1 MDKAAMYESMME
13 SMQTDALFNLYSGI
27 VTPVDRQVLADMPLP
42 SDMVDPFASQD
53 VDPLSVMNLTYVS
66 LSGWIA
72 DAKQEKY
79 YTERF
84 VNLSKLVM
92 KGVATMCR
100 GLVTLHQRGEDLSA
114 APMQIGDLIS
124 VGSYHLRKSYLG
136 VVQFSAKHPEIG
148 ERLLLNQ
155 LCWSTTLLRLYKT
168 KEKLAKPISNE
179 EVRRM
184 QNEEVRMKNEELS
197 GQDESPAINAQN
209 EKESTKENELPD
221 GNDNISSFLLHNS
234 SFGEVSLFGDG
245 FSPLAEP
252 GAFSALRAYT
262 SLDGSGRSASGMKTA
277 AGSSASLTGSR
288 EAKTEADLP
297 KTDAGQKEISKE
309 ARKADNAAEKTGKT
323 AADGNQEKGTKEQIN
338 RSAENETEKNK
349 RETAA
354 AGNQEKESEKQ
365 IKRSAENK
373 TEKKEQEPLEAESRE
388 ERLDEQINDPDE
400 NESEKPEPELKDIE
414 GREGR
419 SEEQICLLTGS
430 EPEKHGS
437 ELTDTES
444 REGWS
449 EEHICLPAG
458 NDPEKHG
465 PKPSAAESREGE
477 PEEQIN
483 RPDGTEAK
491 TGRESKA
498 EKEACSG
505 TDPPAEIRSET
516 AEKPGPAPG
525 EATDPPEGSP
535 EDPQIPGYLH
545 ILQAAFA
552 RSAPSDEGSLTFS
565 YDEIRYLAADP
576 DFAKLYPDAASEM
589 QKILLRAN
597 SG

>member
-27 VTPVDRQVLADMPLP
+27 VTPVDRQILADMPLP

-84 VNLSKLVM
+84 VSLSKLVM

-155 LCWSTTLLRLYKT
+155 LGWSTTLLRLYKT

-179 EVRRM
+179 EIRR
-184 QNEEVRMKNEELS
+184 KNEELS

-209 EKESTKENELPD
+209 EKESTKQNELSD

-234 SFGEVSLFGDG
+234 SFDEG

-252 GAFSALRAYT
+252 GAFSALRAYS
-262 SLDGSGRSASGMKTA
+262 SLDGSGKSASVRKTA

-288 EAKTEADLP
+288 EV
-297 KTDAGQKEISKE
+297 KTDAGQNEISKE
-309 ARKADNAAEKTGKT
+309 ALKADNAAAETGKT
-323 AADGNQEKGTKEQIN
+323 AAAGNQEKGTKEQIT
-338 RSAENETEKNK
+338 RTAENETEKNEQ
-349 RETAA
+349 ETAA
-354 AGNQEKESEKQ
+354 DGNQEKESEKQ
-365 IKRSAENK
+365 ITRPAENE
-373 TEKKEQEPLEAESRE
+373 TEKKEQEPAEAESPE
-388 ERLDEQINDPDE
+388 ERLDKQINDPDE
-400 NESEKPEPELKDIE
+400 SEPEKPEPEPPAAESWEEELK
-414 GREGR
+414 G
-419 SEEQICLLTGS
+419 QIS
-430 EPEKHGS
+430 
-437 ELTDTES
+437 
-444 REGWS
+444 
-449 EEHICLPAG
+449 LPAW
-458 NDPEKHG
+458 NDPENNG
-465 PKPSAAESREGE
+465 SESAAAESREEE
-477 PEEQIN
+477 PDGQIN
-483 RPDGTEAK
+483 RPDGTEEK
-491 TGRESKA
+491 TGRESKT
-498 EKEACSG
+498 EKESGSG
-505 TDPPAEIRSET
+505 TDPPAGSRSET
-516 AEKPGPAPG
+516 ADKPGPAPG
-525 EATDPPEGSP
+525 EVTDLPEGSP

-552 RSAPSDEGSLTFS
+552 RSVPSDEGSLTFS
-565 YDEIRYLAADP
+565 YDEIRYLAADS
-576 DFAKLYPDAASEM
+576 DFARLYPDAASEM
-589 QKILLRAN
+589 QKILLRTD

>member
-27 VTPVDRQVLADMPLP
+27 VTPVDRQILADMPLP

-155 LCWSTTLLRLYKT
+155 LGWSTTLLRLYKT

-179 EVRRM
+179 EIRR
-184 QNEEVRMKNEELS
+184 KNEELS

-209 EKESTKENELPD
+209 EKESTKQNELPD
-221 GNDNISSFLLHNS
+221 GNDNISSFLPLTS
-234 SFGEVSLFGDG
+234 SFEKG

-252 GAFSALRAYT
+252 GAFSALRAYS
-262 SLDGSGRSASGMKTA
+262 SLDGSGRFSSVRKTA

-288 EAKTEADLP
+288 EAKTEASLP
-297 KTDAGQKEISKE
+297 KTDAEKKEIRKE
-309 ARKADNAAEKTGKT
+309 DRRAENAAEETGK
-323 AADGNQEKGTKEQIN
+323 AAAAAWDQEVKSEEQIN
-338 RSAENETEKNK
+338 RTAENEPEKNN

-354 AGNQEKESEKQ
+354 AGNQ
-365 IKRSAENK
+365 N
-373 TEKKEQEPLEAESRE
+373 E
-388 ERLDEQINDPDE
+388 EL
-400 NESEKPEPELKDIE
+400 
-414 GREGR
+414 
-419 SEEQICLLTGS
+419 EEQISRTAEN
-430 EPEKHGS
+430 EPENNN
-437 ELTDTES
+437 
-444 REGWS
+444 REPAAAGNQGEKS
-449 EEHICLPAG
+449 EEHISPSAENGSEKIEPEPAAPG
-458 NDPEKHG
+458 DREEHSKVRISLSEETESITGSAAVQNLFLCQAIANCFFVVSAYAAIQTVCRILRDGAYSSIELAHNEGLSSADRALYAAIVRTVVERKLTLDYVLAHPEECQQEDPEFD
-465 PKPSAAESREGE
+465 AWCDRVILALE
-477 PEEQIN
+477 
-483 RPDGTEAK
+483 
-491 TGRESKA
+491 ESKQ
-498 EKEACSG
+498 KVLSM
-505 TDPPAEIRSET
+505 RET
-516 AEKPGPAPG
+516 
-525 EATDPPEGSP
+525 
-535 EDPQIPGYLH
+535 
-545 ILQAAFA
+545 
-552 RSAPSDEGSLTFS
+552 
-565 YDEIRYLAADP
+565 
-576 DFAKLYPDAASEM
+576 
-589 QKILLRAN
+589 
-597 SG
+597 